1 MCMKPLVVATLVL
14 LALVAVAPAGS
25 AQPMPESCAMESGPD
40 GSRALHCTGLV
51 PLCIFLVRGP
61 QAIECTP

>member
-1 MCMKPLVVATLVL
+1 MKLAAAVALVLVATIAFVPG
-14 LALVAVAPAGS
+14 AA
-25 AQPMPESCAMESGPD
+25 AQPSPENCAIESGPD

-51 PLCIFLVRGP
+51 PLCIFIVRGP